1 MSSQNPFE
9 TLRFRNRILAS
20 AAAVA
25 LVAAGAIGE
34 GAFTAAPTA
43 HAAAISTA
51 NLPTQNLPS
60 FASLIERVKPAVV
73 SIRVKTVAASELER
87 VERGVG

>member
-9 TLRFRNRILAS
+9 TSRFRNRILAS
-20 AAAVA
+20 AAAIA

-34 GAFTAAPTA
+34 GALTVAPPA
-43 HAAAISTA
+43 KAAAISTA
-51 NLPTQNLPS
+51 NLPAQNMPS

-73 SIRVKTVAASELER
+73 SIRVKTVNASDFEQLER
-87 VERGVG
+87 AAR